1 MKKLNKL
8 KRGIVTLLAVV
19 AMFTFGAF
27 GLTACDNSD
36 LRDELYRMQREIEYM
51 RNANQNQI
59 TALQQAIYDL
69 QNAMDNKDYNAL
81 QQQLQELRQQ
91 FDKMQKDL
99 MSEIDAL
106 QKQVDGLLYNAENC
120 DLLERIEKLN
130 NTIEQLQIAVER
142 LEAKLEIVGAEIML
156 PEDLWDYHTFKRLS
170 SLNSY
175 HTTLS
180 VPFLPPRPTTGFP
193 SLPSIF
199 VLQDYAALTEYI
211 ALNKTNQQ
219 GLDSNTPAGRDS
231 AMYMNFL
238 QSDLSKDIFHTHYLV
253 RLLVRS
259 QATAIQRVSRIALNG
274 KIYIDHLIQLPV
286 WPSGIHLIII
296 KMPRIIN
303 PSALS
308 VSVTVV

>member
-8 KRGIVTLLAVV
+8 KRVIVTLLAVV

-59 TALQQAIYDL
+59 SALQQAIYDL

-81 QQQLQELRQQ
+81 QQQLQELRRQ

-142 LEAKLEIVGAEIML
+142 LEAKLGIVGAEIML
-156 PEDLWDYHTFKRLS
+156 PEDLWDYHTFKRLIS
-170 SLNSY
+170 SPINAY
-175 HTTLS
+175 HTTLR

-199 VLQDYAALTEYI
+199 VLHDYDALTEYI
-211 ALNKTNQQ
+211 ALNKANQE
-219 GLDSNTPAGRDS
+219 GADS
-231 AMYMNFL
+231 AIYINFL
-238 QSDLSKDIFHTHYLV
+238 QNDLNKDIFYTHYLV
-253 RLLVRS
+253 RVLILGQRG
-259 QATAIQRVSRIALNG
+259 AIKQVSRIALNG
-274 KIYIDHLIQLPV
+274 KIYIDHLPQHPAWVL
-286 WPSGIHLIII
+286 GTHLVII
-296 KMPRIIN
+296 KIPRIIN

>member
-8 KRGIVTLLAVV
+8 KRVIVTLLAVV

-69 QNAMDNKDYNAL
+69 QNAMDSIEYKNL

-120 DLLERIEKLN
+120 DLLEQIEKLN

-156 PEDLWDYHTFKRLS
+156 PEDLWDYHTFIS
-170 SLNSY
+170 STSPL
-175 HTTLS
+175 HTTLR
-180 VPFLPPRPTTGFP
+180 VPFLPPLPTGP
-193 SLPSIF
+193 VWDSLPSIF

-211 ALNKTNQQ
+211 ALNKANQE

-231 AMYMNFL
+231 AIYMNFL
-238 QSDLSKDIFHTHYLV
+238 QNDLNKNIFYTHYLV
-253 RLLVRS
+253 RVLITHSAFALM
-259 QATAIQRVSRIALNG
+259 QISRIALNG
-274 KIYIDHLIQLPV
+274 KIHIDYRIQYPGFIAGTH
-286 WPSGIHLIII
+286 PIII

-303 PSALS
+303 PSTL
-308 VSVTVV
+308 TVQLQ